1 MRPRYSDSPGK
12 EAVAVRG
19 WLAAHKWL
27 IARRASQIFFL
38 ALFVAGPLA
47 GVWIVKGTLA
57 SSLTLG
63 VLPLTDPLM
72 AFQALLAGHPLES
85 TALLGAAIVLVVYAG
100 IGGRMY
106 CSWVCPVNPVTD
118 LAHRLRVR
126 LGVPRGLTLPRGA
139 RYGVLGG
146 LLAASLVTGTL
157 AWELVNPVTLL
168 HRELVYGLFLG
179 GSLAW
184 LVVLGVF
191 LFDLSLSQRGF
202 CGHLC
207 PVGAFYGL
215 VGSRSLLRIR
225 ADRREDCN
233 DCMDCFAVC
242 PEPHVITPALKGAER
257 GEGPVILAGDC
268 TNCGRCIDVC
278 SKEVFNFGTRFGNQ
292 AEAEDVSD
300 RITAET
306 GGGRE

>member
-1 MRPRYSDSPGK
+1 MRTKRSDIPGK
-12 EAVAVRG
+12 EAVAARG

-27 IARRASQIFFL
+27 IARRASQVFFL
-38 ALFVAGPLA
+38 ALFLVGPLT
-47 GVWIVKGTLA
+47 GFWIVKGTLA
-57 SSLTLG
+57 SSLTLD

-72 AFQALLAGHPLES
+72 ALQALLAGHPLES
-85 TALLGAAIVLVVYAG
+85 TALLGAAIVLAVYAV
-100 IGGRMY
+100 IGGRVY

-139 RYGVLGG
+139 RYGILGG
-146 LLAASLVTGTL
+146 ALVASLATGTL

-184 LVVLGVF
+184 VVVAGVF
-191 LFDLSLSQRGF
+191 LFDLALSQRGF

-215 VGSRSLLRIR
+215 LGNRSLLRVR
-225 ADRREDCN
+225 ADRREACN
-233 DCMDCFAVC
+233 DCLDCYAVC
-242 PEPHVITPALKGAER
+242 PEPHVISPALKGADR

-278 SKEVFNFGTRFGNQ
+278 SKEVFNFGTRFGNRSG
-292 AEAEDVSD
+292 AAAAPD
-300 RITAET
+300 RTTAAA
-306 GGGRE
+306 GGG

>member
-1 MRPRYSDSPGK
+1 MRTKRSDIPGK
-12 EAVAVRG
+12 EAVAARG
-19 WLAAHKWL
+19 WLTAHKWL
-27 IARRASQIFFL
+27 IARRASQVFFL
-38 ALFVAGPLA
+38 ALFLVGPLT

-57 SSLTLG
+57 SSLTLD

-72 AFQALLAGHPLES
+72 ALQALLAGHPLES
-85 TALLGAAIVLVVYAG
+85 TALLGAAIVLGVYAV
-100 IGGRMY
+100 IGGRVY

-139 RYGVLGG
+139 RYGILGG
-146 LLAASLVTGTL
+146 ALVASLATGTL

-184 LVVLGVF
+184 VVVAGVF
-191 LFDLSLSQRGF
+191 LFDLALSQRGF

-215 VGSRSLLRIR
+215 LGNRSLLRVR
-225 ADRREDCN
+225 ADRREACN
-233 DCMDCFAVC
+233 DCLDCYAVC
-242 PEPHVITPALKGAER
+242 PEPHVISPALKGADR

-278 SKEVFNFGTRFGNQ
+278 SKEVFNFGTRFGNRSG
-292 AEAEDVSD
+292 AAAAPD
-300 RITAET
+300 RTTAAA
-306 GGGRE
+306 GGG